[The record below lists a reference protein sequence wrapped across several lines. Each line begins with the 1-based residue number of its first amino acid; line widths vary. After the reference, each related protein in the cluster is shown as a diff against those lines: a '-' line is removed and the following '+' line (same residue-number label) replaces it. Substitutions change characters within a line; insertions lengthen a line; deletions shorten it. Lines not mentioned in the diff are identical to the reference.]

1 MSAGVMFVALAASL
15 VPDLQAIL
23 DSHRHDQDVPGV
35 SAFVTHGDKLVYSGG
50 SGVADLETARGMTA
64 DTKLYA
70 GSLSKILTA
79 ILVLQA
85 AHQDRLRL
93 DDVVPERLLPISDG
107 NSGITYA
114 DLLTHA
120 SGVPREGNFGY
131 WFSADF
137 PDRDALLAYLANAEV
152 RGPPG
157 ADFHYSNIGYA
168 VIGLA
173 AADAF
178 DDTFSRALHRHVLEP
193 LGILSSGAPGP
204 VEGLARGYT
213 PTGRIVPS
221 EARPFAGVG
230 KKIGGRFVREY
241 HDARAMT
248 PAFGIYTTAN
258 DLSNIARFLL
268 GYGAE
273 GLLPVQTRRH
283 MLTAQPSGWGLGI
296 KIDRF
301 NGRAVASHSGWFAAH
316 RAHLIL
322 DIHGKFAVGVLTN
335 SDSGRPGVTA
345 KALMIRM
352 WAETAATDPDFLP

>member
-1 MSAGVMFVALAASL
+1 MSAGVMIVALAATL

-23 DSHRHDQDVPGV
+23 DSHRHDQDVPGA
-35 SAFVTHGDKLVYSGG
+35 SAFVTHGEKLVFSGG
-50 SGVADLETARGMTA
+50 SGVADLETALGMTA

-70 GSLSKILTA
+70 GSLSKIFTA
-79 ILVLQA
+79 VLVLQA
-85 AHQDRLRL
+85 AQQDRLQL
-93 DDVVPERLLPISDG
+93 DAAVPQRLLPIAEGS
-107 NSGITYA
+107 SGITYA

-120 SGVPREGNFGY
+120 SGLPREGNFGY

-137 PDRDALLAYLANAEV
+137 PDRDALLTYLANAEV

-157 ADFHYSNIGYA
+157 ADFYYSNIGYA

-178 DDTFSRALHRHVLEP
+178 GDAFSRALHRQVLTP
-193 LGILSSGAPGP
+193 LGMLASGAPGP

-221 EARPFAGVG
+221 ETRPFAGVG
-230 KKIGGRFVREY
+230 DRIGGRFLREY

-248 PAFGIYTTAN
+248 PAFGVYTTAN
-258 DLSNIARFLL
+258 DLSKMARFLL

-273 GLLPVQTRRH
+273 GVLPVQTRRH
-283 MLTAQPSGWGLGI
+283 MLSAQPSGWGLGI

-301 NGRAVASHSGWFAAH
+301 KGRPIASHSGWFAAH
-316 RAHLIL
+316 RSHLIL
-322 DIHGKFAVGVLTN
+322 DLGNEIAVGVLTN
-335 SDSGRPGVTA
+335 SDSGKPGFIA
-345 KALMIRM
+345 EAMLLRM
-352 WAETAATDPDFLP
+352 WAETPANAPDQRP